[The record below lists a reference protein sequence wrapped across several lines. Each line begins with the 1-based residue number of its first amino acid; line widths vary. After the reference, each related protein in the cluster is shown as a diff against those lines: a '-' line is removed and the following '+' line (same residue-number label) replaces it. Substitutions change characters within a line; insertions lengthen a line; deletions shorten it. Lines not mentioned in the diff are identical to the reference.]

1 MAFTYFFRD
10 LQTLNTAVRYLVP
23 FSSGAAKVRVWDA
36 GCAMGQEPYSLA
48 ILLAEAMN
56 HFAYRNL
63 KIYATDIDGS
73 NLFREII
80 ASGTY
85 PTEELERIP
94 RELFDKYFV
103 PAQKPG
109 HHQIVDSVRSRMEF
123 QRQDLL
129 QLQPPATE
137 ISLVLCKNVLL
148 HFQPHE
154 RVEVMKMFHRAL
166 VPGGFFATEQTQK
179 LPPELDPYF
188 EQVSP
193 DCQMFRKIGGPI

>member
-94 RELFDKYFV
+94 RDLFDKYFV
-103 PAQKPG
+103 PAQKAG

-129 QLQPPATE
+129 QLQPPAT
-137 ISLVLCKNVLL
+137 
-148 HFQPHE
+148 
-154 RVEVMKMFHRAL
+154 
-166 VPGGFFATEQTQK
+166 
-179 LPPELDPYF
+179 
-188 EQVSP
+188 
-193 DCQMFRKIGGPI
+193 

>member
-10 LQTLNTAVRYLVP
+10 LQTLNTAVRYLKAVLIRR
-23 FSSGAAKVRVWDA
+23 SQGQVWDA

-109 HHQIVDSVRSRMEF
+109 HHQIVDIVRSRMEF

-129 QLQPPATE
+129 QLKPPAEE
-137 ISLVLCKNVLL
+137 ISPGPVQKRAVAFSAARAGGSDEDVSSGTGARRLL
-148 HFQPHE
+148 
-154 RVEVMKMFHRAL
+154 RHRAD
-166 VPGGFFATEQTQK
+166 
-179 LPPELDPYF
+179 PEAA
-188 EQVSP
+188 E
-193 DCQMFRKIGGPI
+193 RTGPLF

>member
-23 FSSGAAKVRVWDA
+23 FSTGASKVRIWDA

-48 ILLAEAMN
+48 ILLAESMG
-56 HFAYRNL
+56 HFAFRNL
-63 KIYATDIDGS
+63 RIFATDIDGS

-80 ASGTY
+80 ESGEY
-85 PTEELERIP
+85 PAEELERIP
-94 RELFDKYFV
+94 KELFSKYFI
-103 PAQKPG
+103 PAKRSG
-109 HHQIVDSVRSRMEF
+109 YFQIVEQVRSRMEF
-123 QRQDLL
+123 HRQDLL
-129 QLQPPATE
+129 KLQPPGDE

-148 HFQPHE
+148 HFQADE
-154 RVEVMKMFHRAL
+154 RVAVMKMFHKAL

-179 LPPELDPYF
+179 LPPELEEYF

-193 DCQMFRKIGGPI
+193 DCQMFRKIGSLK